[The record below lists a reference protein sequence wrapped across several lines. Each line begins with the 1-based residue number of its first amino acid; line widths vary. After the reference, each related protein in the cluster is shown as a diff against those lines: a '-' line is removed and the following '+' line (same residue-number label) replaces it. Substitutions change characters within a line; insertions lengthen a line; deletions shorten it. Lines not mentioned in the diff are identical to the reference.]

1 MEQDL
6 PNSSKPPDT
15 ASKPTLIR
23 DSWMQEPDADFID
36 YTQKGARKSA
46 PQPVAKPDYRPI
58 IHKNELNTQLKEG
71 KSLDEYADE
80 TEEQITYTFGD
91 AGSKWRMT
99 KLKRCY
105 EFAKEEGKTVESVA
119 LERYGNLREFDE
131 AREEEIE
138 LERRAMYGKDR
149 RDVKEKPTGELYRQ
163 RVRMAE
169 AEESTRQ
176 SGERERYASGLPQ
189 GKVIET
195 ATNTKATTTL
205 DQTAL
210 NRMRAALMKA
220 QLRGDPKAAVMEKEF
235 NEAMAATVAA
245 NKKEPEIVV
254 LSAMDSRMLA
264 GLEGRVGREV
274 VEGKK
279 GKLVEKDDMS
289 LEDMVREEKRTRG
302 QVRGGEGMLLAERI
316 SRDAKFDVS
325 STSLSLTTPIPTSI
339 G

>member
-1 MEQDL
+1 MS
-6 PNSSKPPDT
+6 NSSKLPDT
-15 ASKPTLIR
+15 APKPTLTR
-23 DSWMQEPDADFID
+23 DSWMQEPDANFID
-36 YTQKGARKSA
+36 YTQKGVRKSA
-46 PQPVAKPDYRPI
+46 PQPVVKPDYRPI

-80 TEEQITYTFGD
+80 TEEQVTYTFGD

-105 EFAKEEGKTVESVA
+105 EFSKERRTVESVA

-138 LERRAMYGKDR
+138 LERREMYGKDR

-163 RVRMAE
+163 RMKIAE

-176 SGERERYASGLPQ
+176 SRERERYGSGLPQ

-195 ATNTKATTTL
+195 VTNTSAAPIL

-210 NRMRAALMKA
+210 NRMKAALMKA
-220 QLRGDPKAAVMEKEF
+220 QLRSDPKAAVMEKEF
-235 NEAMAATVAA
+235 NEAMAAAMAA
-245 NKKEPEIVV
+245 NKKESEVVV

-264 GLEGRVGREV
+264 GVEGRVGREV

-289 LEDMVREEKRTRG
+289 LDDMVREEKRTRG

-325 STSLSLTTPIPTSI
+325 SASLSLITPILTSI